1 MSAATAGDQLVQD
14 QTSWTRREG
23 ESVSFSCRGTEQCYS
38 YVFWYQERA
47 GEPFVLILDIDRDN
61 GDIDSM
67 YGHPQKDDFSALKRE
82 NNYEL
87 EIKSVKLSH
96 SATYYCAC
104 QKSCVFIFGP
114 GTRLYVTGKHVKEP
128 KVTAYQAPKSQTNK
142 RTTLLCRASDMF
154 PDLVRFSWKMERED
168 GRLVEVPEAERE
180 ELEQREDGRVTNV
193 IIIKNQEAKTK
204 NYSCT
209 VKHELALYEVKV
221 DDIPKIH
228 KKEESS
234 FTTAASAPTC
244 PPQNHTHVSPAVLV
258 LDELL
263 QSMCSVN
270 LASLVY
276 TVMIVKNLV
285 YCCGLSLLLLLRDNK
300 GSPPHTWRKA
310 H

>member
-1 MSAATAGDQLVQD
+1 MKNL
-14 QTSWTRREG
+14 R
-23 ESVSFSCRGTEQCYS
+23 
-38 YVFWYQERA
+38 
-47 GEPFVLILDIDRDN
+47 
-61 GDIDSM
+61 
-67 YGHPQKDDFSALKRE
+67 YGAFH
-82 NNYEL
+82 
-87 EIKSVKLSH
+87 
-96 SATYYCAC
+96 
-104 QKSCVFIFGP
+104 CVFIFGP

-142 RTTLLCRASDMF
+142 RTTLLCQASDMF

-180 ELEQREDGRVTNV
+180 ELEQREDGRVTSV

-204 NYSCT
+204 KYSCT

-228 KKEESS
+228 KQEESS

-276 TVMIVKNLV
+276 TVMIVKSLV